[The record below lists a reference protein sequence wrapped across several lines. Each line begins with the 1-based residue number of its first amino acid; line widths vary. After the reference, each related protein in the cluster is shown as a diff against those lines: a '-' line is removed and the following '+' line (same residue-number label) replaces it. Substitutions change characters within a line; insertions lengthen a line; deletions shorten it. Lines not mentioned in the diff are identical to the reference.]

1 MWKAIRYR
9 GGQSLVLVLISALVA
24 TCAAFAPLFSRSID
38 QALLRATLGRLEPAD
53 LKLGVLAS
61 RTSDPELAASAVEA
75 EIPRTLDAWY
85 EPGIAMT
92 TANTDVVPIKGKKP
106 SPVRLVARDEVC
118 DHLTLSEGACPGGAE
133 DLLVSAADAKAWG
146 WRLGTTLVV
155 RNSESQPQPFVV
167 SGIYTAKPDPDYW
180 LRTELQGK
188 SGKLVDYGDLVDAVD
203 DFVVAP
209 EGLERGWTGAQLSVD
224 YRLRTSTITLDSL
237 AAAGRAVDAV
247 RPPSLA
253 TVDSPLPRIAQQV
266 DDGKGLVRQLVPLLI
281 AQLVA
286 VALAVLVLV
295 AGAAVAQRRPEI
307 AVARLRGRSRDASR
321 RLVIA
326 ELGLTVLL
334 GLPLGVLLAVG
345 LSELVRRFVLP
356 PGVPFELGWQVPLAA
371 AVAGLASLAVVYAA
385 ARPVLR
391 EPIASL
397 LRSVPPATTSRHL
410 RVGDTILVVLAA
422 VGVLGIVTGQITGPM
437 AILTPTLLALA
448 AGALLGVAVVVLATR
463 LGRRALGRGR
473 LGSGLA
479 GLAMGRRPTTRHVL
493 LVVTAVSALVVF
505 AANAVAVADRNREN
519 RAKVTVGAFAALR
532 TGSKDP
538 TAVARVV
545 DQLPAGQREHA
556 MPVGFVQ
563 LRDPDATT
571 TLAARPDQLRRIAWA
586 PPAQVAL
593 DLDALSLP
601 DQDPVL
607 LDGDRLTAR
616 IAYDLSPSGFGFGPA
631 PQGIDPKTWVP
642 GAVDA
647 TPLRVGITVTTPAGD
662 VLTRDIATLP
672 YAGRGTGAVDA
683 PILCPNGCRLQSVW
697 VQLAQGQPL
706 DAVSGSVDLSGFAL
720 DGRSLGI
727 DDPSGWLRPR
737 GAAESPSGGG
747 GTVIDPATG
756 MPMEVE
762 GPAADSISLEKA
774 PAGGLRLTFSNT
786 GRNAAVSRADAP
798 EVVPALLSGRI
809 PTGGTAERF
818 EIQSLAGRTT
828 PATASQRVP
837 ALPFVGNRG
846 ALVNLDLMLR
856 LGGRL
861 PASGSMEVW
870 IDDAFPGGVAGA
882 ERALRDRGVEVLST
896 RSLPE
901 SKRLLDESATG
912 WGLLLGLFTALL
924 SLLLAAVMLVVVA
937 MTTGRVVTRDIAAL
951 RVAGVPGRD
960 LRRATVREAVVP
972 VGLAAVVGGACG
984 VAGAVLAMPLIP
996 LFDTPAPVP
1005 ALDLAPSWLVMGASW
1020 AVTVAVLGAVAA
1032 LLALRASSRGDI
1044 DRLREAW

>member
-38 QALLRATLGRLEPAD
+38 QALLRATLGRLEAAD

-61 RTSDPELAASAVEA
+61 RTQNPELAATAVEDEMPPSLA
-75 EIPRTLDAWY
+75 RWY
-85 EPGIAMT
+85 EPGISMT
-92 TANTDVVPIKGKKP
+92 TVSTDVVPVAGKKP

-118 DHLTLSEGACPGGAE
+118 DHLTLSDGACPA
-133 DLLVSAADAKAWG
+133 DRDDVLVSDPDAKAWG
-146 WRLGTTLVV
+146 WRLGTRLVV
-155 RNSESQPQPFVV
+155 PNDDGAPTAYTV
-167 SGIYTAKPDPDYW
+167 SGIYTAEADPDYW

-188 SGKLVDYGDLVDAVD
+188 SGNVVDYGDLVAGID

-209 EGLERGWTGAQLSVD
+209 AGLAQGWQDAQLSVD

-237 AAAGRAVDAV
+237 AAAGKAVGEL
-247 RPPSLA
+247 RPASLA
-253 TVDSPLPRIAQQV
+253 TVDSPLPEIARQV
-266 DDGKGLVRQLVPLLI
+266 EDGKGLVRQLVPLLI

-334 GLPLGVLLAVG
+334 GLPLGVLMAVG
-345 LSELVRRFVLP
+345 LSELVRRVVLP
-356 PGVPFELGWQVPLAA
+356 PGVPFELGWQVPVAA
-371 AVAGLASLAVVYAA
+371 AAAGLASLVVVYAA

-397 LRSVPPATTSRHL
+397 LRSVPPATTSRRL

-422 VGVLGIVTGQITGPM
+422 VGIVGILTGQLSGPM

-448 AGALLGVAVVVLATR
+448 AGALLGVGVVVLATR
-463 LGRRALGRGR
+463 LGRRALDAGA

-479 GLAMGRRPTTRHVL
+479 GLAIGRRPTTRHVL

-538 TAVARVV
+538 TAVARAVA
-545 DQLPAGQREHA
+545 QLPAGQREHA
-556 MPVGFVQ
+556 MPVGVVVQ
-563 LRDPDATT
+563 RDPDSTT
-571 TLAARPDQLRRIAWA
+571 TIAARPDELRRIAWA
-586 PPAQVAL
+586 PPVQVGL
-593 DLDALSLP
+593 DLEALELP
-601 DQDPVL
+601 DQNPVVL
-607 LDGDRLTAR
+607 EGDRLTAR
-616 IAYDLSPSGFGFGPA
+616 VAFALSPVGFGFGPA
-631 PQGIDPKTWVP
+631 PQDIPPAEWRP
-642 GAVDA
+642 GQVDA
-647 TPLRVGITVTTPAGD
+647 EPLRVGITVTTPEGE
-662 VLTRDIATLP
+662 VLTRDIGSLP
-672 YAGRGTGAVDA
+672 YAGRGTRTVDA
-683 PILCPNGCRLQSVW
+683 PLLCPAGCRLQSVW
-697 VQLAQGQPL
+697 VQLAQGQQL
-706 DAVSGSVDLSGFAL
+706 DAVTGTVDLSEFAL
-720 DGRSLGI
+720 DGKDLGI
-727 DDPSGWLRPR
+727 DDVSGWLEPR
-737 GAAESPSGGG
+737 AGIQGPSGGDG
-747 GTVIDPATG
+747 VVIDPATG
-756 MPMEVE
+756 MPVEVD
-762 GPAADSISLEKA
+762 GPLEDSITLTAA
-774 PAGGLRLTFSNT
+774 PGGGLRLTVSNT

-809 PTGGTAERF
+809 PSGGTAERF
-818 EIQSLAGRTT
+818 DIQSLAGRTT
-828 PATASQRVP
+828 PATAAQRVP

-861 PASGSMEVW
+861 PATGSMEVW
-870 IDDAFPGGVAGA
+870 IDEGFPGGLAGA
-882 ERALRDRGVEVLST
+882 ERALGGKGLEVLST

-937 MTTGRVVTRDIAAL
+937 MTTGRVVTRDLAAL
-951 RVAGVPGRD
+951 RVAGVSGRD

-972 VGLAAVVGGACG
+972 VVLGAVVGAGCG
-984 VAGAVLAMPLIP
+984 VAGAVIAMPLIP

-1005 ALDLAPSWLVMGASW
+1005 ALDLAPAW
-1020 AVTVAVLGAVAA
+1020 AVMAGAWLATALVLGVVAS
-1032 LLALRASSRGDI
+1032 LLALRSSSRGDI
-1044 DRLREAW
+1044 ERLREAW